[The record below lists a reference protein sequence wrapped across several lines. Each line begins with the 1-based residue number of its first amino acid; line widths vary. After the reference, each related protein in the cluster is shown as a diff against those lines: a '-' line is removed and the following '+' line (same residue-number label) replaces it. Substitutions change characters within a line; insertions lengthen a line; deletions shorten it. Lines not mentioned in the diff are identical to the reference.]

1 MAFSSD
7 KDEAVAVGLD
17 VVIRE
22 LRPPAATFFAIDP
35 DAQVRLHVTRGS
47 GGPASLPRLPFRPD
61 ELGETRVVE
70 SDDQLTLAV
79 RDGDRLVACV
89 TLWRDSTGPAWSARD
104 RRVAGAL
111 QPLVEMAYVWALRSE
126 AGLDDRLPKS
136 LTRRQRQVARMLA
149 SGATN
154 IEVAHALS
162 ISAETAK
169 SHARAVLAKVGVGSR
184 RELIMALAR
193 PATDDPATPPSSDD
207 AARGLLSPV
216 LDWATERIGA
226 LAGGC
231 AVLSARLEPVAGAW
245 ATARGAAH
253 LDGTLVR
260 RLQRQLFPGD
270 GQSELVSR
278 AMDKR
283 PQARVVELESTDVV
297 TELGL
302 TAPLLTVLRT
312 RGRVAGLTW
321 LSRSPGAPLDQR
333 ESAQAL
339 RGLHPLLELASAGP
353 LTVAQTP
360 ILTLD
365 DLAARGLT
373 PREFAVA
380 QLALDAAPNAEIAAS
395 LGISEGTVKHHMSRV
410 LSKCGVRSRTQLI
423 ALLARYED

>member
-1 MAFSSD
+1 M
-7 KDEAVAVGLD
+7 
-17 VVIRE
+17 
-22 LRPPAATFFAIDP
+22 
-35 DAQVRLHVTRGS
+35 
-47 GGPASLPRLPFRPD
+47 
-61 ELGETRVVE
+61 
-70 SDDQLTLAV
+70 
-79 RDGDRLVACV
+79 
-89 TLWRDSTGPAWSARD
+89 
-104 RRVAGAL
+104 
-111 QPLVEMAYVWALRSE
+111 
-126 AGLDDRLPKS
+126 
-136 LTRRQRQVARMLA
+136 
-149 SGATN
+149 
-154 IEVAHALS
+154 
-162 ISAETAK
+162 
-169 SHARAVLAKVGVGSR
+169 
-184 RELIMALAR
+184 
-193 PATDDPATPPSSDD
+193 
-207 AARGLLSPV
+207 
-216 LDWATERIGA
+216 
-226 LAGGC
+226 
-231 AVLSARLEPVAGAW
+231 
-245 ATARGAAH
+245 
-253 LDGTLVR
+253 R

>member
-1 MAFSSD
+1 M
-7 KDEAVAVGLD
+7 AVGLD

-22 LRPPAATFFAIDP
+22 LKPPAATFFAIDP
-35 DAQVRLHVTRGS
+35 GAQVRLHVTRGS
-47 GGPASLPRLPFRPD
+47 GGPASLPRLPFEPT
-61 ELGETRVVE
+61 ELGQAQVVE
-70 SDDQLTLAV
+70 SDDHLTLAV
-79 RDGDRLVACV
+79 RDGERLVACV
-89 TLWRDSTGPAWSARD
+89 TLWRNSTRPAWSERE
-104 RRVAGAL
+104 RRVAAAL

-154 IEVAHALS
+154 VEVAHALS
-162 ISAETAK
+162 ISTDTAK

-184 RELIMALAR
+184 RELVMALTRSRTGDSTTA
-193 PATDDPATPPSSDD
+193 PNSDD
-207 AARGLLSPV
+207 AAHGLLSPV

-231 AVLSARLEPVAGAW
+231 AVVSARFEPVAHAW

-270 GQSELVSR
+270 GHSELVRR
-278 AMDKR
+278 AMGKR
-283 PQARVVELESTDVV
+283 PQASVVELEPTDVV
-297 TELGL
+297 AELGL

-321 LSRSPGAPLDQR
+321 LSRSPGAALDQR

-360 ILTLD
+360 ILTLE

-380 QLALDAAPNAEIAAS
+380 QLALEAAPNAEIAAS
-395 LGISEGTVKHHMSRV
+395 LGISEATVKHHMGRV

-423 ALLARYED
+423 ALLARYDD

>member
-1 MAFSSD
+1 LAFSSD

-22 LRPPAATFFAIDP
+22 LKPPAATFFAIDP
-35 DAQVRLHVTRGS
+35 EAQVRLHVTRGS
-47 GGPASLPRLPFRPD
+47 GGPASLPRLPFGVD
-61 ELGETRVVE
+61 ELGEARVVE
-70 SDDQLTLAV
+70 ADDHLTLAV
-79 RDGDRLVACV
+79 RDGERVVACV
-89 TLWRDSTGPAWSARD
+89 SLWRDSTRPVWSPRD
-104 RRVAGAL
+104 RRVAEAL
-111 QPLVEMAYVWALRSE
+111 QPLVEMAYVWAVRSE
-126 AGLDDRLPKS
+126 AGLDDRLPES
-136 LTRRQRQVARMLA
+136 LTPRQRQVARMIA

-154 IEVAHALS
+154 IEVASALS
-162 ISAETAK
+162 ISADTAK

-184 RELIMALAR
+184 RELVMALTR
-193 PATDDPATPPSSDD
+193 SPSDDPATTPDSDD
-207 AARGLLSPV
+207 TARGLLSPV

-231 AVLSARLEPVAGAW
+231 AVLSARFEPVAHAW

-253 LDGTLVR
+253 LDGALVR
-260 RLQRQLFPGD
+260 RLQRQLFPG
-270 GQSELVSR
+270 GGHSELVCR
-278 AMDKR
+278 AMGKR
-283 PQARVVELESTDVV
+283 PEAAIVEVESTDVV
-297 TELGL
+297 AELGV
-302 TAPLLTVLRT
+302 TAPLLAVLRT
-312 RGRVAGLTW
+312 QGRVAGLTW
-321 LSRSPGAPLDQR
+321 LSRNPGAALDQR

-360 ILTLD
+360 LLTLD

-380 QLALDAAPNAEIAAS
+380 QLAVEGAPNAEIAS
-395 LGISEGTVKHHMSRV
+395 TLGISQGTVKHHMGQV